1 MNAGRGGSKFLIKN
15 HSWCPP
21 LLDVASDRWMYSCPF
36 PDHSL
41 KLTPPYTTMVPSSIF
56 GNTARVIAVELLCGV
71 QGVEQ
76 RRPRRPGQG
85 TRRICDA
92 IRGVIPPLDSDRSVG
107 PEIETVAAMIENGDI
122 DQAADWLPN
131 G

>member
-1 MNAGRGGSKFLIKN
+1 VESIPTSGSQEDHVSMGWGAGRK
-15 HSWCPP
+15 
-21 LLDVASDRWMYSCPF
+21 LDQVLD
-36 PDHSL
+36 
-41 KLTPPYTTMVPSSIF
+41 
-56 GNTARVIAVELLCGV
+56 NTARVIAVELLCGV
-71 QGVEQ
+71 QGIEQ

-92 IRGVIPPLDSDRSVG
+92 IRAVIPPLDSDRSVG